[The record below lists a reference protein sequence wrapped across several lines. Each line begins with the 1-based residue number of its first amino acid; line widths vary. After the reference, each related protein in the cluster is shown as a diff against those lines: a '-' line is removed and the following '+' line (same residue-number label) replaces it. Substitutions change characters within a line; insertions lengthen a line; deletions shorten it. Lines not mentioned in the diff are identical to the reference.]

1 MPAISSRKKY
11 DPAQEKTVASA
22 LHKKAD
28 DVLGKQTLR
37 SKGRTKN
44 TREIPESLL
53 KSRLPQQTITT
64 EQTDLA
70 MEGQTEPDRALK
82 KTASQPQTQESKQSM
97 PQYKDS
103 ILAKAAMNGFRPP
116 TSEEK
121 TTSFHPALAN
131 RLYRRK
137 MAREKTYVE
146 SVNVSEDQGTN
157 KSSAP
162 DESINRGMLQ
172 RQSHIRF
179 NNAREQTNKAQ
190 KTTSTTDIST
200 TDIQETENIQ
210 ETDSIA
216 EGQTAVDTAQ
226 IKRDKAKQD
235 LEAYVAQLLSSHTP
249 QTERT
254 AAANKRNTTELRG
267 IESSDRLLMA
277 NNAILAYQ
285 SQMNG
290 GAFPTISHHSQRKLE
305 ISHDNLSLYLQP
317 IISSLCEQQGIPKAR
332 RPNLEYGIEGK
343 LQQAGIKCIHSLY
356 SPELPDLIKTPSGT
370 LACLFQRGDEWVLA
384 FPGVGGEYLNDL
396 KKPVGAITQ
405 NIIGLNSKM
414 YEEAAKLAEI
424 ISDIAKD
431 NPSIRKVTAVGHSLG
446 GSFAMQTAPH
456 VDSVNVFQAFMPMHQ
471 KKDATVGNEHK
482 ITETLV
488 RGDRITP
495 RSRLWDLAKTHKV
508 KTNPYNNFSKALLAS
523 TTGKDLDKK
532 PLSHK
537 AFASHLWLR
546 VLESEFPNTDTVGTL
561 LKKMEA
567 HANAHNAY
575 CDIAKSKGK
584 PRYLLNSDLP
594 IL

>member
-53 KSRLPQQTITT
+53 KSRLPQQIITT

-70 MEGQTEPDRALK
+70 MEGQAEPDRALK
-82 KTASQPQTQESKQSM
+82 KTTSQTQTQTQESKQSM

-103 ILAKAAMNGFRPP
+103 ILAKAEMNGFRPP

-157 KSSAP
+157 KSSTP

-190 KTTSTTDIST
+190 KTTLT

-210 ETDSIA
+210 GTDSIA
-216 EGQTAVDTAQ
+216 EGQTEVDTAQ

-254 AAANKRNTTELRG
+254 AATNKRNTTELRG

-290 GAFPTISHHSQRKLE
+290 GAFPTISHHFQRKLE
-305 ISHDNLSLYLQP
+305 INHDDLPLYLQP
-317 IISSLCEQQGIPKAR
+317 IISSLCEQQGIPKTR

-343 LQQAGIKCIHSLY
+343 LQQAGIKCSHSLF
-356 SPELPDLIKTPSGT
+356 PELPDLIKTPSGT

-384 FPGVGGEYLNDL
+384 FPGVGSGYLNDL
-396 KKPVGAITQ
+396 KKPVGAVKQ
-405 NIIGLNSKM
+405 NIIGLKSKM

-431 NPSIRKVTAVGHSLG
+431 NPNIRKVTAVGHSLG
-446 GSFAMQTAPH
+446 GSFAMQAAPH
-456 VDSVNVFQAFMPMHQ
+456 VDSVNVFQTFMPMYQ

-495 RSRLWDLAKTHKV
+495 RSRLWGLAKTHKV
-508 KTNPYNNFSKALLAS
+508 KTNPYNNFSEALLAS

-567 HANAHNAY
+567 HADAHNAY
-575 CDIAKSKGK
+575 VTLQSQKESPDT
-584 PRYLLNSDLP
+584 P
-594 IL
+594 